1 MLQKIGNRTKTVLG
15 FLLFVPIIGSFLLW
29 GISDMLKAAGVTRY
43 AATVGNTTIS
53 TQEFSQA
60 YHRQLDGMRRQG
72 MKMDAEMAH
81 NLGIANQVL
90 HSLIERDLLLDAAH
104 DDGIVISDKTVA
116 GEIQKEKAFYDENG
130 KFSGEKFKTLL
141 ANAGIG
147 ETEFVTGLRDDM
159 TIRLLLSAM
168 QSSAV
173 PPRDLPRALY
183 VLEKSKYSAEVYTLP
198 HNSMAVVHEPSE
210 AELKTYYDAH
220 KDHYMRPEMR
230 RGVVA
235 ILSLKEWQANLKPS
249 DDELKT
255 MYEARKAEFTI
266 PEERS
271 VQFVNLPN
279 EAAAKSV
286 AEVARGGMKLTDAAG
301 SITGAPVPAK
311 TMENVKA
318 GTLPADLDKAIFKLP
333 RGETSEPV
341 NTPLGWYVMQITNIK
356 SGAVVPMAR
365 IHDQL
370 VATWRQNQASQKLP
384 KLLNQLDDGIAGGAS
399 LEELA
404 KTYHL
409 QLRELPMMD
418 ANGRGADANIAA
430 DKSLKEILAAEF
442 KQNQGDVGNVFET
455 TAGDYAMLRVDEV
468 RTAAV
473 PPLTD
478 IHDVVATDWKKFNQ
492 RQMAEDAARKLAND
506 WRKGN
511 DIAGEAQKVGASLMV
526 RSDLSRDNAQKT
538 RQPVTGINR
547 AILQAGSVDDI
558 VTAADGNNEYIAKI
572 RAIVPPAPASITDAV
587 LGDARNMAAQWVKSD
602 YVELFLGALEKR
614 YAVEVNEKAIKQIE
628 SSAN

>member
-15 FLLFVPIIGSFLLW
+15 VLLFVPIIGSFLLW

-72 MKMDAEMAH
+72 IKMDAEMAH

-90 HSLIERDLLLDAAH
+90 HGLVERDLLLDAAH
-104 DDGIVISDKTVA
+104 DDGIAISDKTVA
-116 GEIQKEKAFYDENG
+116 GEIQKEKAFYDESG
-130 KFSGEKFKTLL
+130 KFSREKFKTLL

-147 ETEFVTGLRDDM
+147 EAEFVSGLRDDM
-159 TIRLLLSAM
+159 MIRLLLSAI
-168 QSSAV
+168 QSSAE

-183 VLEKSKYSAEVYTLP
+183 VLEKTKYNAEIYTLS
-198 HNSMAVVHEPSE
+198 HNSMVVAHEPSE

-230 RGVVA
+230 RGVAAV
-235 ILSLKEWQANLKPS
+235 LSLKDWQANLNPS

-255 MYEARKAEFTI
+255 MYETRKTEFTI

-271 VQFVNLPN
+271 VQFVNLPD
-279 EAAAKSV
+279 EPKAKSV
-286 AEVARGGMKLTDAAG
+286 AEAARGGMKLTDAASSVIGG
-301 SITGAPVPAK
+301 SVSVK

-356 SGAVVPMAR
+356 PGAVVPMAR

-370 VATWRQNQASQKLP
+370 VAAWRQNQASLELP

-409 QLRELPMMD
+409 QLRQLPMMD
-418 ANGRGADANIAA
+418 ANGRGADAKIAT

-442 KQNQGDVGNVFET
+442 KQNQGEVGNVFET
-455 TAGDYAMLRVDEV
+455 AAGDYAVLRVNEV
-468 RTAAV
+468 RAAAV
-473 PPLTD
+473 PPLAD
-478 IHDVVATDWKKFNQ
+478 IHEIIVADWKKFNQ
-492 RQMAEDAARKLAND
+492 RQMAEDAARKLVND

-511 DIAGEAQKVGASLMV
+511 DITAEAQKIGASLTV
-526 RSDLSRDNAQKT
+526 QNDLSRDSAQKT

-547 AILQAGSVDDI
+547 AILQAGSAGDI
-558 VTAADGNNEYIAKI
+558 VTAADGNNEYVAKI
-572 RAIVPPAPASITDAV
+572 RSIVPPAPASVTDAV
-587 LGDARNMAAQWVKSD
+587 LGDARNMAAQWVKND
-602 YVELFLGALEKR
+602 YVELFLGALQKR